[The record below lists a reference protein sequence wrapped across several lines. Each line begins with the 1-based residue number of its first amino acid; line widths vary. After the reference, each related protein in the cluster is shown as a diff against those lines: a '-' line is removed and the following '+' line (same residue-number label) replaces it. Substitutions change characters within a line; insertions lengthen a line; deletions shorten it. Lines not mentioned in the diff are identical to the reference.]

1 MTYSIPG
8 EIRTKIQTSNSLS
21 GIDSPFTKNRAI
33 LDMMKGWE
41 IMKAVTEG
49 TEYLRENSE
58 AFLPLEPRE
67 DYTAYMARVNR
78 AVFSPFTQR
87 LIRAATGLVLRKPIT
102 LIGDPYW
109 TDTFKMDVDGCG
121 SDLDEY
127 ARRLLMCSLT
137 YGQSHIC
144 LLYTSD
150 AADD

>member
-8 EIRTKIQTSNSLS
+8 DIRTKIVTSTSYG

-67 DYTAYMARVNR
+67 DYSAYMARVNR

-87 LIRAATGLVLRKPIT
+87 LIRAAT
-102 LIGDPYW
+102 
-109 TDTFKMDVDGCG
+109 
-121 SDLDEY
+121 
-127 ARRLLMCSLT
+127 
-137 YGQSHIC
+137 C
-144 LLYTSD
+144 LLYTSPSPRD
-150 AADD
+150 RG